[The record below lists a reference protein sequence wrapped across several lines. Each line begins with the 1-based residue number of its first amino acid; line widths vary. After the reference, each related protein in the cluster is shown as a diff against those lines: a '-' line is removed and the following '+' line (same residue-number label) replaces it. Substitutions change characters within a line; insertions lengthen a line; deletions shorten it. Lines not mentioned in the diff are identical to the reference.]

1 MKDIIVRGRPRLN
14 PERPQ
19 TNTER
24 IRKYRDRLS
33 KLTPIERIARD
44 VNFGVSDNDRWVID
58 GIYTPA
64 EKEMAEQIQAHLASV
79 RELTTELNAMLVERI
94 NQDVAQGGQSPE
106 ALSFLEKSLEELETS
121 TRLELKCY

>member
-24 IRKYRDRLS
+24 IRKYRDRLA
-33 KLTPIERIARD
+33 KLTPLERIARD
-44 VNFGVSDNDRWVID
+44 ANFGVSDDDRWVID

-64 EKEMAEQIQAHLASV
+64 EKQMAEQIKAHLASV
-79 RELTTELNAMLVERI
+79 RELTTELNAMLVERMT
-94 NQDVAQGGQSPE
+94 QDVAQGDQSPE
-106 ALSFLEKSLEELETS
+106 ALSFLKKSLEELETS
-121 TRLELKCY
+121 TRLELKSY